1 MSLRKAINAKCREC
15 IVDSTDKGSPSQQI
29 AACICLD
36 CPLHP
41 VRPITCKSLPTD
53 LLDYW
58 RIRPDLLDDR
68 ARALIASQKLD
79 LAICEEKQ
87 SELVPRIE

>member
-1 MSLRKAINAKCREC
+1 MSLRRAINAKCREC
-15 IVDSTDKGSPSQQI
+15 IVDPEDRGSPSQQI
-29 AACICLD
+29 AACICTD

-41 VRPITCKSLPTD
+41 VRPITCKSLPIE

-58 RIRPDLLDDR
+58 RIKPDLLDDR
-68 ARALIASQKLD
+68 ALALIAPQKVN

-87 SELVPRIE
+87 SKLVSRIE